1 MYIKGENDYHFE
13 NSKMQNINPIS
24 KDSKQI
30 KMTLIHFL
38 IAHSIFSPYT
48 WQNTYSEPWLG
59 HLRKVSS
66 DGLYWELS

>member
-1 MYIKGENDYHFE
+1 MLTLENKSEVVILNFMYIKGENDYHFE

-48 WQNTYSEPWLG
+48 
-59 HLRKVSS
+59 
-66 DGLYWELS
+66 